1 MANAEITPVGLG
13 ELNLIVDLFRQVFR
27 PGRERLFFERRFR
40 GRYNPLLLLAQ
51 VDRSPA
57 GFAIGYELKPGTF
70 YCWLVG
76 VLSQYRRAGIA
87 AQLMEAMTAWAR
99 DNGYHIIRFECYNS
113 QRPMLHLAIRQGYD
127 IVGLRLDPDTGT
139 NLIIMENDLGETA
152 SDDDATDDI

>member
-13 ELNLIVDLFRQVFR
+13 ELDLIVDLFRQVFR
-27 PGRERLFFERRFR
+27 PGRERSFFERRFR

-51 VDRSPA
+51 VDREPA
-57 GFAIGYELKPGTF
+57 GFAIGYELKPGAF

-76 VLSQYRRAGIA
+76 VLAQHRRAGIA
-87 AQLMEAMTAWAR
+87 AQLMEAMTAWAK

-139 NLIIMENDLGETA
+139 NLIILENDLGEG
-152 SDDDATDDI
+152 SENDDTLDDE